1 MLDQDNN
8 FYLISLNILV
18 TCLLDNVRILW
29 GEVSCWSLLG
39 VKGLRKIRSIQQS
52 EQKQFINFI
61 FGYLGYISLTNVVST
76 MTFGWTLQR
85 TAYKCSKWIIRWLKV
100 FNSTLVKNKTKQ
112 NKTTIMD
119 NIITFVSFCS
129 SVKIVLFS
137 SYQQQPQLV
146 SCCKICTDIRARFSK
161 LPKKKTIAIR
171 FLFSFV

>member
-8 FYLISLNILV
+8 FYLISLNLLV

-52 EQKQFINFI
+52 EQKQFINFYFWVLRI
-61 FGYLGYISLTNVVST
+61 YFTHQCGVYHDIW
-76 MTFGWTLQR
+76 M
-85 TAYKCSKWIIRWLKV
+85 
-100 FNSTLVKNKTKQ
+100 NSTKDCLQMFKMNYQMAESVKFNTSKKTKQ

-146 SCCKICTDIRARFSK
+146 SCCKICTVIKERFSK
-161 LPKKKTIAIR
+161 LPKKKPIAIR